1 MIKFNSITRVLAVLL
16 ACMMVVPA
24 MGANAASV
32 KPKLEPYALP
42 VIDIDIDVPIIE
54 LPIDLP
60 PILVTKEPAV
70 LPLRWHLDG
79 FEMTGDPIV
88 SPDGTLYIE
97 QSDKYTFEDGLAAI
111 SPAGERKWFWDADDS
126 ANYNPLTKT
135 AGVGPDGTVYA
146 GYMDLTMAFL
156 PNKSVKWAIDAP
168 MSSKPAFAA
177 DGTIYMG
184 SGGALLALNKNSG
197 AIKWKFLLP
206 AGEAAS
212 FAPAVASEG
221 SIYFVSSLGNLYKL
235 SSKGVLQWSKALT
248 ANASIKGKSNTL
260 VINKDG
266 LILVPASDGNLYGFT
281 ADGVLKWIL
290 TISGAEQVSAA
301 VDKDGIIYALSNSG
315 KLIALKPNGLQLWM
329 KDLKLSY
336 VNPIRIGPDGNL
348 WLTTGSRQVRA
359 YDKNGSAIWKY
370 DIPDGYG
377 FDYSP
382 VFGKDGTVY
391 VLSSN
396 KLYALGKVG
405 VDNVLLNKA
414 SLTLEAGSSDV
425 LLATVAPDNAVN
437 KNVVWESSNP
447 AIATVNAQGKVTGIA
462 EGTAI
467 ITVRTVERGRS
478 DTAAVVVAAGAAP
491 EAFTDTSGHWASSY
505 IEEAVKKGIT
515 KGYPNGTFRPN
526 GNITRAE
533 FAVMLMNGLKPDVQ
547 GSALGF
553 KDKAAIGSW
562 AVKAV
567 SQAVQLGIISG
578 YTDGTFQPAKNI
590 SHTEMAA
597 MIVRASG
604 LATPEVATTGYTDDA
619 AIPQW
624 AKKAVAAGKAHG
636 ILVVG
641 GEDSQVFMPKAL
653 TTRAEAVS
661 SIVKML
667 QLIE

>member
-1 MIKFNSITRVLAVLL
+1 
-16 ACMMVVPA
+16 
-24 MGANAASV
+24 
-32 KPKLEPYALP
+32 
-42 VIDIDIDVPIIE
+42 
-54 LPIDLP
+54 
-60 PILVTKEPAV
+60 
-70 LPLRWHLDG
+70 
-79 FEMTGDPIV
+79 
-88 SPDGTLYIE
+88 
-97 QSDKYTFEDGLAAI
+97 
-111 SPAGERKWFWDADDS
+111 
-126 ANYNPLTKT
+126 
-135 AGVGPDGTVYA
+135 
-146 GYMDLTMAFL
+146 
-156 PNKSVKWAIDAP
+156 
-168 MSSKPAFAA
+168 
-177 DGTIYMG
+177 
-184 SGGALLALNKNSG
+184 
-197 AIKWKFLLP
+197 
-206 AGEAAS
+206 
-212 FAPAVASEG
+212 
-221 SIYFVSSLGNLYKL
+221 
-235 SSKGVLQWSKALT
+235 
-248 ANASIKGKSNTL
+248 
-260 VINKDG
+260 
-266 LILVPASDGNLYGFT
+266 
-281 ADGVLKWIL
+281 
-290 TISGAEQVSAA
+290 
-301 VDKDGIIYALSNSG
+301 
-315 KLIALKPNGLQLWM
+315 
-329 KDLKLSY
+329 
-336 VNPIRIGPDGNL
+336 
-348 WLTTGSRQVRA
+348 
-359 YDKNGSAIWKY
+359 
-370 DIPDGYG
+370 
-377 FDYSP
+377 
-382 VFGKDGTVY
+382 DGTVY